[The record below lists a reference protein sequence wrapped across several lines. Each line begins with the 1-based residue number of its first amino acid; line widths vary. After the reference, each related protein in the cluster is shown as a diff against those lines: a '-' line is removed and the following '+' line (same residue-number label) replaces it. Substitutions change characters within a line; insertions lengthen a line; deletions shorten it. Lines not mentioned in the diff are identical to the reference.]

1 MACAFCFCLDLFGY
15 LEISQTSRL
24 CRVSLPCLP
33 KLKLR
38 GQERAHTGVP
48 PPPPPP
54 WQVGQAGT
62 DVRELGCKAHLS
74 HFRAVT

>member
-1 MACAFCFCLDLFGY
+1 MACAFCFCLDLLGY

-38 GQERAHTGVP
+38 GQERAHTGAP
-48 PPPPPP
+48 YLL
-54 WQVGQAGT
+54 WQAGQAGT
-62 DVRELGCKAHLS
+62 DVRKLGCKAHFS

>member
-1 MACAFCFCLDLFGY
+1 MACFCFCLDLFGY

-48 PPPPPP
+48 PPTRR
-54 WQVGQAGT
+54 GRQARLEPMSENWGAKPT
-62 DVRELGCKAHLS
+62 SLISVL
-74 HFRAVT
+74 

>member
-38 GQERAHTGVP
+38 GQERAHTGAP
-48 PPPPPP
+48 RPLPR
-54 WQVGQAGT
+54 GRQARLEPMSENWGAKPT
-62 DVRELGCKAHLS
+62 SLISVL
-74 HFRAVT
+74 